1 MESKQIYLK
10 GTEAFASCD
19 YEQALSLFLSILD
32 SNPYDDNLILR
43 ISQCYQEMARYN
55 EAIEFLERLLDINMN
70 KGNLKRA
77 IAVCKRILSIDPD
90 DTEVIL
96 KLANIFRRLKQYGE
110 ASNYYKIV
118 AQHYEYAGFLD
129 KAIEVLQII
138 KDIGYEGIEDILEMV
153 KKEYKRGAKDK
164 VNQSIDSIISDL
176 KQGNE
181 YVLLDVALN
190 LALSNSPE
198 HLDYTLELAEM
209 YFKSGK
215 LFYCLHL
222 CLWALRIEPGSSRSI
237 SLLIKTLW
245 ALGYRDSADR
255 ICKTISNG
263 EWPSFEDNKA
273 IDEIKRMHSIIIG
286 YELNKLKIQEK
297 ILNDDRFPVDS
308 EVLSYLSSYDVE
320 NVDHKKIEHELL
332 MKDIED
338 RLQDATNEKTSIIDF
353 KKQYRVSPEVFNTLR
368 EAEILVSEGLYDK
381 ALQSLLKLLEH
392 DPGNKQGREL
402 LDKVIKL
409 SDGLSSIDM
418 LARVQFLD
426 RTTDDM
432 IGELETY
439 LKHKDLQ
446 IEIEQD
452 NDEQMTLGSIVGSFN
467 NKIQEILIPNDYKT
481 IFDLG
486 IAYMELE
493 LWKEAEDSFRRVID
507 YLSLNA
513 VDNEKLIEAKIYYSY
528 SLSKKGI
535 STEISKAVELLRGLL
550 TEDIGEKHKMNV
562 LYYLA
567 QCYESAG
574 DIAGA
579 RSSYKQIMDT
589 EPSYRDVEVRLSVI
603 GK

>member
-1 MESKQIYLK
+1 MESKQIYIK

-198 HLDYTLELAEM
+198 HLDYTVELAEM

-215 LFYCLHL
+215 LFYCMHL
-222 CLWALRIEPGSSRSI
+222 SLWALRIEPGSSPAI
-237 SLLIKTLW
+237 KLLVKTLW
-245 ALGYRDSADR
+245 ALGYRELADR
-255 ICKTISNG
+255 VCNAIING
-263 EWPSFEDNKA
+263 EWPYFEDKKA
-273 IDEIKRMHSIIIG
+273 VDEIKRMHSIIMG
-286 YELNKLKIQEK
+286 YELNRLKVHEK
-297 ILNDDRFPVDS
+297 ILKDDRLSVDS
-308 EVLSYLSSYDVE
+308 EALAYLSSYDVE
-320 NVDHKKIEHELL
+320 NIDHKKIEHELL

-338 RLQDATNEKTSIIDF
+338 RLQDATDEKTSIIDI

-402 LDKVIKL
+402 LDKVVKM
-409 SDGLSSIDM
+409 SDGLSSVDM
-418 LARVQFLD
+418 LARVQLLD
-426 RTTDDM
+426 RITDDM

-446 IEIEQD
+446 IELNQD
-452 NDEQMTLGSIVGSFN
+452 NDDQMAIGNIVGSFN
-467 NKIQEILIPNDYKT
+467 NKIQDILIPNDYKT

-493 LWKEAEDSFRRVID
+493 LWKEAEASFRRVVD

-513 VDNEKLIEAKIYYSY
+513 VDNEKLMEAKIYYSY

-535 STEISKAVELLRGLL
+535 STEVNKAIEVLKGMLTQDIS
-550 TEDIGEKHKMNV
+550 EKHKMNV

-567 QCYESAG
+567 QCYEISG

-579 RSSYKQIMDT
+579 RNSYKQIIDA